1 MAEFA
6 LISIDKRKVVDSSDA
21 GGYGWKVTTGPPPLR
36 RLLLAQGAAK
46 QHLAAS
52 RSGIGQ
58 EIASSSSTN
67 TPVVRKTTSPQVSLR
82 NILIPKRTTFLSSRC
97 RTYVKH
103 VALAGYKHQGD
114 KDNLFPANTVYV
126 ARNLTKKWYVRS
138 DVLVKAAH
146 RRGPDI
152 SGGVHLELG
161 EHAPAILAEILSG
174 LDVEPF
180 ASGLP
185 TATLA
190 GTSDLTPN
198 KVSQPYHDQIHLTS
212 EIHLPSHT
220 VIKLQ
225 ER

>member
-1 MAEFA
+1 
-6 LISIDKRKVVDSSDA
+6 
-21 GGYGWKVTTGPPPLR
+21 
-36 RLLLAQGAAK
+36 
-46 QHLAAS
+46 
-52 RSGIGQ
+52 
-58 EIASSSSTN
+58 
-67 TPVVRKTTSPQVSLR
+67 
-82 NILIPKRTTFLSSRC
+82 LSSRC

-161 EHAPAILAEILSG
+161 EHAPAILAEILSVRRFCVIFHNRQG

-198 KVSQPYHDQIHLTS
+198 KVSQPYHDQYLNRVRDS
-212 EIHLPSHT
+212 VRSY
-220 VIKLQ
+220 
-225 ER
+225 